1 MYEGGPS
8 RLHTSRAAV
17 LSKVRAPTCCY
28 EPAAPELAA
37 LGEDLEACHNVLDKE
52 ALIRKTSHVT
62 VAYLNTVSCCPT
74 AGKVLRHCKQKC
86 SLFRS
91 ELGGSVCVF
100 KIGYTSN
107 PLKRFASYCLSNFSR
122 MMLLHVTECRG
133 AAQMLEAALIDAHL
147 DILGCRNEKLGG
159 EGPTHHVQA
168 AHFYVYIV
176 GARADLPRP
185 IGG

>member
-1 MYEGGPS
+1 M
-8 RLHTSRAAV
+8 LQC
-17 LSKVRAPTCCY
+17 LSKVLLPTSSCAG
-28 EPAAPELAA
+28 AAPELAVLA
-37 LGEDLEACHNVLDKE
+37 EEFEACRDVLDKE
-52 ALIRKTSHVT
+52 ALIRRTGDVT

-86 SLFRS
+86 GLFRS

-133 AAQMLEAALIDAHL
+133 TAQMLEAALIDAHV
-147 DILGCRNEKLGG
+147 DVMGCRNEKLGG
-159 EGPTHHVQA
+159 EGPPHNA
-168 AHFYVYIV
+168 EALHFYVYIV
-176 GARADLPRP
+176 GARADLPKP